1 MGGGCPLVEIH
12 VFNIILDP
20 ATGLFLSILKMCSIK
35 GSFDVNLLS
44 RNVLASLL
52 MMEIPATFSKQSSAL
67 MLKWPSGNEVTVEM
81 ENCKAY
87 NHIFEFLMLIATL
100 SDFKKSVCSSC
111 FTTLAVY
118 PKMMN
123 HVLVEL

>member
-1 MGGGCPLVEIH
+1 MSSCQVGGGCPLVETH
-12 VFNIILDP
+12 VFNMILDP
-20 ATGLFLSILKMCSIK
+20 STGLFLNILKICSLK

-44 RNVLASLL
+44 RNFLASLL

-87 NHIFEFLMLIATL
+87 T
-100 SDFKKSVCSSC
+100 
-111 FTTLAVY
+111 
-118 PKMMN
+118 
-123 HVLVEL
+123 HV